1 MFVPS
6 FFEVYGASYIF
17 LFFSF
22 QNCSLVYHILLVAV
36 VFDWTVFLVSSLAVA
51 AAPLFFSVVAVGD
64 FAVMAFD
71 YLFHVFAA
79 AVRHFDGASVENW
92 A

>member
-1 MFVPS
+1 MFIPP
-6 FFEVYGASYIF
+6 FFEVYGASYVF
-17 LFFSF
+17 LFISF
-22 QNCSLVYHILLVAV
+22 QNCSLVYNILLVAI
-36 VFDWTVFLVSSLAVA
+36 VFNWTGFLVSSLAIA

-79 AVRHFDGASVENW
+79 AV
-92 A
+92 

>member
-6 FFEVYGASYIF
+6 LFEVYGAPYIF

-36 VFDWTVFLVSSLAVA
+36 VFDWTIFLVSSLAVA

-64 FAVMAFD
+64 FAVMAFYD
-71 YLFHVFAA
+71 LFHIFAA
-79 AVRHFDGASVENW
+79 AV
-92 A
+92 